1 VSRRATHRSWGCPA
15 CRGAGFTLIE
25 INLAIMLLAIGM
37 LVIFSLFP
45 AGLSQGDL
53 AYRDSQAG
61 LFADYVLN
69 GIRGNVEAIGSWSD
83 WTAESFVDTA
93 LAELT
98 GVTPTG
104 LGSSNELE
112 FPAGSDNWV
121 RYMLAISPPGGS
133 GRRDV
138 TLYVWGLRYG
148 PQNAEVFRR
157 RARWFHTALYFSGG
171 QP

>member
-1 VSRRATHRSWGCPA
+1 MTARLNRTGWRPG
-15 CRGAGFTLIE
+15 RGQAGGFTLVE

-37 LVIFSLFP
+37 LVVFSLFP

-69 GIRGNVEAIGSWSD
+69 GMRGEVEEIGSWSE
-83 WTAESFVDTA
+83 WTSVQQFTDRA
-93 LAELT
+93 LGALP
-98 GVTPTG
+98 GVVQTG
-104 LGSSNELE
+104 LNTSRELE
-112 FPAGSDNWV
+112 FPVGSDNWV
-121 RYMLAISPPGGS
+121 RYMLAISGAGS
-133 GRRDV
+133 RRDV

-148 PQNAEVFRR
+148 PQNAAEFRR
-157 RARWFHTALYFSGG
+157 RARWFQTSLYFSGG